1 VAEGYQQHPGLVV
14 EDRHVQSVGGERQ
27 PGDHR
32 VHPVP
37 ASSALTRQ
45 QLGWHPV
52 QPGLVQDLEKGHYF
66 VEPVA

>member
-1 VAEGYQQHPGLVV
+1 M
-14 EDRHVQSVGGERQ
+14 QSVGGERQ